1 MIQQVNIHNFKSI
14 RKLSINC
21 SRINLIIGQ
30 PNTGKSNILEAMSL
44 LSSDVKDLK
53 KVIRYRELSNLFY
66 DNIVSQKV
74 IVETGTN
81 KAQLFF
87 ENNNFMLADA
97 KFSKVVNDTDFSQ
110 VQSQQS
116 NILNYKYLPVDK
128 FVRQNPTK
136 LQTPHGENLFELL
149 QSNPDL
155 REMAASVLSGL
166 GYKLQLRTQNM
177 EIEFVKEENNVLITY
192 PWQSLSDTIQR
203 VIFYNSVIDTNK
215 DSVILL
221 EEPEANTFPLYTK
234 LLGEKI
240 ALDLS
245 NQYFVITHNPFF
257 LLSVIDKAPVSEIAI
272 FIAEYE
278 NYSTKLRAVQAT
290 ELPQILELDSDVF
303 LNLNKFGK

>member
-1 MIQQVNIHNFKSI
+1 MINQVHIQNFKSI
-14 RKLSINC
+14 KQLTFNC
-21 SRINLIIGQ
+21 KRINLIIGQ

-44 LSSDVKDLK
+44 LSSDVKEKK
-53 KVIRYRELSNLFY
+53 KVIRFREISNLFY
-66 DNIVSQKV
+66 DNNVSQK
-74 IVETGTN
+74 ILVETGFN
-81 KAQLFF
+81 KAQLIFDNNNYGF
-87 ENNNFMLADA
+87 TVDTLANHIVENNFI
-97 KFSKVVNDTDFSQ
+97 VH
-110 VQSQQS
+110 QSPIT
-116 NILNYKYLPVDK
+116 NILKYKYSPISN
-128 FVRQNPTK
+128 FVRINPLK
-136 LQTPHGENLFELL
+136 LQTPHGENLFELI

-155 REMAASVLSGL
+155 REMVASVFSGL

-203 VIFYNSVIDTNK
+203 VIFYNSVIETNK
-215 DSVILL
+215 ESVILL

-240 ALDLS
+240 ALDNS
-245 NQYFVITHNPFF
+245 NQYFLITHNPFF
-257 LLSVIDKAPVSEIAI
+257 LLAVIDKAPVADIAI

-278 NYSTKLRAVQAT
+278 NYTTKLKEVQAS